1 MPDETAN
8 LILEQLRIIR
18 ADIKDVRA
26 DINDVRDRVENLDTQ
41 VQGLSYVVTTAIG
54 ALVVDMKDVKRRL
67 SALESP
73 V

>member
-1 MPDETAN
+1 MTDETAN

-18 ADIKDVRA
+18 ADIK
-26 DINDVRDRVENLDTQ
+26 DVRDRVENLDTQ